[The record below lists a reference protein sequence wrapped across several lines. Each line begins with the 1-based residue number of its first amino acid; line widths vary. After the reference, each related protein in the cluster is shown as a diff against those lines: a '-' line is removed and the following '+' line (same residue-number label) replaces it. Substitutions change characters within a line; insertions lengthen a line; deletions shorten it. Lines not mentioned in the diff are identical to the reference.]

1 MMIYMTDKKRLIE
14 NFSALA
20 IIQFLNYL
28 LPFITLPYLA
38 RVLTVEGYGVYIFS
52 SSFISYFMI
61 VVDFGF
67 DLSGTREISINRDN
81 NKKVSEIFSS
91 ILIIK
96 FILALISLLS
106 LFIMLIFIPI
116 PALNNYWYIHILMFF
131 MVFGNVMLSSYL
143 YQGLEKMKFLTIF
156 NVCIRVF
163 FTLSIFLFI
172 KNPDDLPLLVLLNS
186 IGNLVVGLISLI
198 IIIKVMKIKLILPTK
213 DSIMIQLKKST
224 QFFWSRIAV
233 SLYTTSNT
241 FVVGLFLG
249 PAAAGVFGSAD
260 KLFRAAVSLYQPLN
274 NVLYPYIAHSKNIH
288 LYKKLFKLSTISN
301 MIVVLIVYIFSDLV
315 IRLIFGSG
323 YEESAVLLK
332 IFMIAAIYMMPSIL
346 MGYPLLGALGY
357 TREVNK
363 SVIYASIIHVVL
375 LVILIPVLSVKLV
388 ALLVLFTELLV
399 FIYRYYYVKKYG
411 LLNSNFMNKQ

>member
-1 MMIYMTDKKRLIE
+1 MTDKRRLIE
-14 NFSALA
+14 NFSALT
-20 IIQFLNYL
+20 IMQLLNYI
-28 LPFITLPYLA
+28 LPFVTLPYLA
-38 RVLTVEGYGVYIFS
+38 RVLSLEGYGVYIFS
-52 SSFISYFMI
+52 QALIAYFIVI
-61 VVDFGF
+61 VDFGF
-67 DLSGTREISINRDN
+67 DLSGTREVSINRHHS
-81 NKKVSEIFSS
+81 KKLSEIFSS
-91 ILIIK
+91 ILVIK
-96 FILALISLLS
+96 FILMIISLLILIALIMFVPS
-106 LFIMLIFIPI
+106 ISEYWQVHLIMFI
-116 PALNNYWYIHILMFF
+116 
-131 MVFGNVMLSSYL
+131 MVFGNMLLSTFV
-143 YQGLEKMKFLTIF
+143 YQGLEKMKFITILNASIKIFFTLTIF
-156 NVCIRVF
+156 I
-163 FTLSIFLFI
+163 FI
-172 KNPDDLPLLVLLNS
+172 KDQNDLPLVALLNS
-186 IGNLVVGLISLI
+186 IGYLIVGLISLCI
-198 IIIKVMKIKLILPTK
+198 ILKIINIKFTIPSKENLINQFKNSL
-213 DSIMIQLKKST
+213 

-249 PAAAGVFGSAD
+249 PAAAGIFGSAD

-274 NVLYPYIAHSKNIH
+274 NVLYPYIAHSKNIR

-301 MIVVLIVYIFSDLV
+301 IIVVLIVFIFSDLV
-315 IRLIFGSG
+315 IKLIFGSG

>member
-1 MMIYMTDKKRLIE
+1 MDNMTDKRRLIE
-14 NFSALA
+14 NFSALT
-20 IIQFLNYL
+20 IMQLLNYI
-28 LPFITLPYLA
+28 LPFVTLPYLA
-38 RVLTVEGYGVYIFS
+38 RVLSLEGYGVYIFS
-52 SSFISYFMI
+52 QALIAYFIVI
-61 VVDFGF
+61 VDFGF
-67 DLSGTREISINRDN
+67 DLSGTREVSINRHN
-81 NKKVSEIFSS
+81 SKKLSEIFSS
-91 ILIIK
+91 ILVIK
-96 FILALISLLS
+96 FILMIISLLILIALIMFVPS
-106 LFIMLIFIPI
+106 ISEYWHVHLIMFI
-116 PALNNYWYIHILMFF
+116 
-131 MVFGNVMLSSYL
+131 MVFGNMLLSTFV
-143 YQGLEKMKFLTIF
+143 YQGLEKMKFITILNASIKIFFTLTIF
-156 NVCIRVF
+156 I
-163 FTLSIFLFI
+163 FI
-172 KNPDDLPLLVLLNS
+172 KDQNDLPLVALLNS
-186 IGNLVVGLISLI
+186 IGYLIVGLISLCI
-198 IIIKVMKIKLILPTK
+198 ILKIINIKFTIPSKENLINQFKNSL
-213 DSIMIQLKKST
+213 

-249 PAAAGVFGSAD
+249 PAAAGIYGSAD

-301 MIVVLIVYIFSDLV
+301 MIVVLIVFIFSDLV

>member
-1 MMIYMTDKKRLIE
+1 MDNMTDKRRLIE
-14 NFSALA
+14 NFSALT
-20 IIQFLNYL
+20 IMQLLNYI
-28 LPFITLPYLA
+28 LPFVTLPYLA
-38 RVLTVEGYGVYIFS
+38 RVLSLEGYGVYIFS
-52 SSFISYFMI
+52 QALIAYFIVI
-61 VVDFGF
+61 VDFGF
-67 DLSGTREISINRDN
+67 DLSGTREVSINRHHS
-81 NKKVSEIFSS
+81 KKLSEIFSS
-91 ILIIK
+91 ILVIK
-96 FILALISLLS
+96 FILMIISLLILIALIMFVPS
-106 LFIMLIFIPI
+106 ISEYWQVHLIMFI
-116 PALNNYWYIHILMFF
+116 
-131 MVFGNVMLSSYL
+131 MVFGNMLLSTFV
-143 YQGLEKMKFLTIF
+143 YQGLEKMKFITILNASIKIFFTLTIF
-156 NVCIRVF
+156 I
-163 FTLSIFLFI
+163 FI
-172 KNPDDLPLLVLLNS
+172 KDQNDLPLVALLNS
-186 IGNLVVGLISLI
+186 IGYLIVGLISLCI
-198 IIIKVMKIKLILPTK
+198 ILKIINIKFTIPSKENLINQFKNSL
-213 DSIMIQLKKST
+213 

-249 PAAAGVFGSAD
+249 PAAAGIFGSAD

-274 NVLYPYIAHSKNIH
+274 NVLYPYIAHSKNIR

-301 MIVVLIVYIFSDLV
+301 IIVVLIVFIFSDLV
-315 IRLIFGSG
+315 IKLIFGSG

>member
-1 MMIYMTDKKRLIE
+1 MDNMTDKRRLIE
-14 NFSALA
+14 NFSALT
-20 IIQFLNYL
+20 IMQLLNYI
-28 LPFITLPYLA
+28 LPFVTLPYLA
-38 RVLTVEGYGVYIFS
+38 RVLSLEGYGVYIFS
-52 SSFISYFMI
+52 QALIAYFIVI
-61 VVDFGF
+61 VDFGF
-67 DLSGTREISINRDN
+67 DLSGTREVSINRHN
-81 NKKVSEIFSS
+81 SKKLSEIFSS
-91 ILIIK
+91 ILVIK
-96 FILALISLLS
+96 FILMIISLLILIALIMFVPS
-106 LFIMLIFIPI
+106 ISEYWHVHLIMFI
-116 PALNNYWYIHILMFF
+116 
-131 MVFGNVMLSSYL
+131 MVFGNMLLSTFV
-143 YQGLEKMKFLTIF
+143 YQGLEKMKFITILNASIKIFFTLTIF
-156 NVCIRVF
+156 I
-163 FTLSIFLFI
+163 FI
-172 KNPDDLPLLVLLNS
+172 KDQNDLPLVALLNS
-186 IGNLVVGLISLI
+186 IGYLIVGLISLCI
-198 IIIKVMKIKLILPTK
+198 ILKIINIKFTIPSKENLINQFKNSL
-213 DSIMIQLKKST
+213 

-249 PAAAGVFGSAD
+249 PAAAGIFGSAD

>member
-1 MMIYMTDKKRLIE
+1 MTDKRRLIE
-14 NFSALA
+14 NFSALT
-20 IIQFLNYL
+20 IMQLLNYI
-28 LPFITLPYLA
+28 LPFVTLPYLA
-38 RVLTVEGYGVYIFS
+38 RVLSLEGYGVYIFS
-52 SSFISYFMI
+52 QALIAYFIVI
-61 VVDFGF
+61 VDFGF
-67 DLSGTREISINRDN
+67 DLSGTREVSINRHN
-81 NKKVSEIFSS
+81 SKKLSEIFSS
-91 ILIIK
+91 ILVIK
-96 FILALISLLS
+96 FILMIISLLILIALIMFVPS
-106 LFIMLIFIPI
+106 ISEYWHVHLIMFI
-116 PALNNYWYIHILMFF
+116 
-131 MVFGNVMLSSYL
+131 MVFGNMLLSTFV
-143 YQGLEKMKFLTIF
+143 YQGLEKMKFITILNASIKIFFTLTIF
-156 NVCIRVF
+156 I
-163 FTLSIFLFI
+163 FI
-172 KNPDDLPLLVLLNS
+172 KDQNDLPLVALLNS
-186 IGNLVVGLISLI
+186 IGYLIVGLISLCI
-198 IIIKVMKIKLILPTK
+198 ILKIINIKFTIPSKENLINQFKNSL
-213 DSIMIQLKKST
+213 

-249 PAAAGVFGSAD
+249 PAAAGIFGSAD